1 MAGLD
6 PGGIDPNPWWKKVEE
21 PLPHWQGPVGVKED
35 GGGSTRGRGTV
46 GKMLVHRAVANH
58 NTDEIVRLIDDGED
72 VNEVEGAGGTPL
84 HVAAVEGWIEG
95 AELLLQLGAKINA
108 TNNAGD
114 SPWHWAMYHKQEE
127 MMDFLVK
134 NGANKQQGLV
144 LVPDHVNKVSDFYEK
159 PCWAHH
165 PKPHDEYVAL
175 KKLQEEI
182 LEKDKKSLIPGF
194 GL

>member
-1 MAGLD
+1 MSTHSD
-6 PGGIDPNPWWKKVEE
+6 GIDPNPWWKKVEG
-21 PLPHWQGPVGVKED
+21 PLPHWQGPVGVKKD
-35 GGGSTRGRGTV
+35 GGGSTRGRGLV
-46 GKMLVHRAVANH
+46 GKMRVHRAVMCR
-58 NTDEIVRLIDDGED
+58 DSDLIVQLIDEGED
-72 VNEVEGAGGTPL
+72 VNEVEASGCTPL
-84 HVAAVEGWIEG
+84 HNAACDGWVEG

-114 SPWHWAMYHKQEE
+114 SPWHWAMYHKQEA

-175 KKLQEEI
+175 KKMEEEAH
-182 LEKDKKSLIPGF
+182 EKEMKSMIPGF
-194 GL
+194 TA

>member
-1 MAGLD
+1 MSTHSD
-6 PGGIDPNPWWKKVEE
+6 GIDPNPWWKKVEG

-35 GGGSTRGRGTV
+35 GGGSTRGRGLV
-46 GKMLVHRAVANH
+46 GKMRVHRAVMCR
-58 NTDEIVRLIDDGED
+58 DSDLIVQLIDEGED
-72 VNEVEGAGGTPL
+72 VNEVEASGCTPL
-84 HVAAVEGWIEG
+84 HNAACDGWVEG

-114 SPWHWAMYHKQEE
+114 SPWHWAMYHKQEA

-175 KKLQEEI
+175 KKMEEEAH
-182 LEKDKKSLIPGF
+182 EKEMKSMIPGF
-194 GL
+194 TA